1 MTSYQYSKIIGL
13 LEQYKGQIKA
23 DGSSLTIENVNT
35 LEWMGEKKKVNCH
48 VRIYECEGEYPFIVD
63 AEEQTISIIGGCGC
77 PCESLEET
85 LSQVERLLGR
95 YKFEK
100 KVNQQTSLF

>member
-1 MTSYQYSKIIGL
+1 MTTYEYSMIMNL
-13 LEQYKGQIKA
+13 FERYKGQIKA
-23 DGSSLTIENVNT
+23 DGNSIEIENMNT
-35 LEWMGEKKKVNCH
+35 LEWMGEKKKVNCYIR
-48 VRIYECEGEYPFIVD
+48 VYECEGEYPFIVD

-77 PCESLEET
+77 PCKSLEET

-100 KVNQQTSLF
+100 KANQQTSLF

>member
-23 DGSSLTIENVNT
+23 DGSSLTIENTNT
-35 LEWMGEKKKVNCH
+35 LEWMGERKKVNCH
-48 VRIYECEGEYPFIVD
+48 VRIYENEGKYPFIVD
-63 AEEQTISIIGGCGC
+63 AEEKTISIIGGCGF
-77 PCESLEET
+77 PCHNLDDA
-85 LSQVERLLGR
+85 LFWAERLLGR

-100 KVNQQTSLF
+100 KAIEQTSLW